1 MKAPS
6 RAIMCDPC
14 GVPINPVLHPKPDT
28 LLTCR
33 KCGASDAHDVV
44 FRACLDEFSDRVR
57 RNRNCKSVADLERPA
72 FKWRFGN

>member
-6 RAIMCDPC
+6 RAILCDPC
-14 GVPINPVLHPKPDT
+14 GVTINPVLHPKPET
-28 LLTCR
+28 PVTCP
-33 KCGASDAHDVV
+33 KCGASDAYQAA
-44 FRACLDEFSDRVR
+44 FKACLDEVSDRVR